1 MLLTAIGIVLSRS
14 IRDVSLVLIPTLNE
28 SYIHTYKTKTNIMK
42 LPSTSLVQNGVF
54 AERLFGT
61 VLQGLGYQNLAEKY
75 SVKLLHQLLNEFD
88 QDRLYWLQ
96 DKYSDD
102 TSPARIVDYA
112 FGVDYIVNVKP
123 TNQKIGIDFTLDDE
137 SLKRKVG
144 KAKRNKRLW
153 RNALRLDTMLVVCFK
168 LPEGDDQGLLFY
180 DLQDCEDQLLDAL
193 FLALESPEECLSTTI
208 KVRRK

>member
-1 MLLTAIGIVLSRS
+1 
-14 IRDVSLVLIPTLNE
+14 
-28 SYIHTYKTKTNIMK
+28 MK
-42 LPSTSLVQNGVF
+42 APSTSLIQNGVF
-54 AERLFGT
+54 TERLFGA
-61 VLQGLGYQNLAEKY
+61 VLNGMGYKNLAEKY
-75 SVKLLHQLLNEFD
+75 TVNTLHKLLNEFD
-88 QDRLYWLQ
+88 QDRLYWLK
-96 DKYSDD
+96 DNYSDD

-153 RNALRLDTMLVVCFK
+153 RNALRLDTMLVVCFE
-168 LPEGDDQGLLFY
+168 LPKGDDQGLLFY
-180 DLQDCEDQLLDAL
+180 DLEDAEDQLLEAL
-193 FLALESPEECLSTTI
+193 FLALESPEQCLSTTI